1 MAKAATAGK
10 PNKTGKIT
18 QVIGAVVDVQFD
30 EHLPAILNALETEN
44 NGQRL
49 VLEVAQHLG
58 ENTVRTVAMDTSEGL
73 VRGQEVLTPASR
85 SRCRS
90 APARSAAS

>member
-1 MAKAATAGK
+1 MAKAATTKKAPAKKKAASKSAVGK
-10 PNKTGKIT
+10 VA

-30 EHLPAILNALETEN
+30 DHLPEILNSLETDN

-58 ENTVRTVAMDTSEGL
+58 ENTVR
-73 VRGQEVLTPASR
+73 
-85 SRCRS
+85 
-90 APARSAAS
+90 